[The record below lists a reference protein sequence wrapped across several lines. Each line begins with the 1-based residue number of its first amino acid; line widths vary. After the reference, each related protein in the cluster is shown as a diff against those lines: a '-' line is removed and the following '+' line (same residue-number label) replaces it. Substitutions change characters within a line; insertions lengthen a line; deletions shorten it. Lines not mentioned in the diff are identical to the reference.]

1 MRYKVYITLLL
12 LVMAVMAVAVIV
24 GVAQK
29 WILTIAGVAV
39 VVTVLLYISVSKPLA
54 AVQNGIY
61 LLREQDFTSRLRKVG
76 QSDAD
81 KVVDLFNS
89 LMATMKSE
97 RLKML
102 EQNNFLSLISEA
114 SPMGIA
120 ICDFDGN
127 VMSSNKAYRQMLSPE
142 LEREINSLKEGE
154 TRIVRVD
161 ALQIYRC
168 SRLWFMDSGFRRQFL
183 LTERMTDEILQA
195 EKAMFNTIVRTIGHE
210 VNNTLGGVMSVLE
223 TLHAIHADDRYVAE
237 PIAVSNE
244 SCMNLVR
251 FVKGYADLVKL
262 PEPSLQQL
270 DLNEEMQRI
279 MPFLVSMAHD
289 GVKVSL
295 KCYERPVVVSI
306 DPMLMERVLVN
317 IVKNALE
324 SIGDDKGSVTVVV
337 LPRALDVV
345 DSGRGIS
352 PDIEQR
358 VFTPFFSTKRSD
370 RGLGL
375 MLVSDILRAHRATFT
390 LTTDK
395 LTRLTTFHIAF

>member
-1 MRYKVYITLLL
+1 
-12 LVMAVMAVAVIV
+12 MAVMAVAVIV

-54 AVQNGIY
+54 AVHNGIY

-127 VMSSNKAYRQMLSPE
+127 VMSSNKSYRQMLSPE

-337 LPRALDVV
+337 SPRALDVV

-395 LTRLTTFHIAF
+395 HTKLTTFHIAF

>member
-161 ALQIYRC
+161 ALQIYR
-168 SRLWFMDSGFRRQFL
+168 
-183 LTERMTDEILQA
+183 
-195 EKAMFNTIVRTIGHE
+195 
-210 VNNTLGGVMSVLE
+210 
-223 TLHAIHADDRYVAE
+223 
-237 PIAVSNE
+237 
-244 SCMNLVR
+244 
-251 FVKGYADLVKL
+251 
-262 PEPSLQQL
+262 
-270 DLNEEMQRI
+270 
-279 MPFLVSMAHD
+279 
-289 GVKVSL
+289 
-295 KCYERPVVVSI
+295 
-306 DPMLMERVLVN
+306 
-317 IVKNALE
+317 
-324 SIGDDKGSVTVVV
+324 
-337 LPRALDVV
+337 
-345 DSGRGIS
+345 
-352 PDIEQR
+352 
-358 VFTPFFSTKRSD
+358 
-370 RGLGL
+370 
-375 MLVSDILRAHRATFT
+375 
-390 LTTDK
+390 
-395 LTRLTTFHIAF
+395 